1 MVYNFRLKKT
11 CYTVATGISNFIPCS
26 KTIPKLFK
34 STFLKTTSRDYKN
47 EKGVAKFVAKFVF
60 SNIKASR
67 KIKR

>member
-11 CYTVATGISNFIPCS
+11 CYTLQQNDTKAF
-26 KTIPKLFK
+26 KT
-34 STFLKTTSRDYKN
+34 TFLKTTSRDYKN